1 MYPVIVVGEGT
12 AAVDFAGLVTAL
24 GGMISMADIIAFLAL
39 GIGVAG
45 VFFLGWM
52 GVRKL
57 TKMIQ
62 TAAKSGKIK
71 V

>member
-1 MYPVIVVGEGT
+1 MPVIVGEGAA
-12 AAVDFAGLVTAL
+12 AAVDFASLITAL
-24 GGMISMADIIAFLAL
+24 TGMISMGDIIAFLAL
-39 GIGVAG
+39 GLGGAG

-57 TKMIQ
+57 VKMI
-62 TAAKSGKIK
+62 TSAAKSGKIK